1 MCSFDDPFFMC
12 MYAQSEDSLCNET
25 GTEYHA
31 GISAARIRDQIIKIL
46 SDSGNETEPGF
57 MERIAYCAVT
67 VCIIQ

>member
-46 SDSGNETEPGF
+46 SDSGYEAVSGF
-57 MERIAYCAVT
+57 MECIAYCAVT
-67 VCIIQ
+67 VCFIQ

>member
-12 MYAQSEDSLCNET
+12 MYAQPEDSLCNEA

-31 GISAARIRDQIIKIL
+31 GIFAPWVRNQVIEVL